1 MAPREKQVSAFENT
15 EVPKKPQREGLK
27 TIGRQNERKWT
38 SWEGAG
44 QNWTERET
52 TFEQAFKRLNS
63 F

>member
-27 TIGRQNERKWT
+27 IVGRQNERKWT
-38 SWEGAG
+38 SWERAR

-52 TFEQAFKRLNS
+52 TFEQAVKHLKS